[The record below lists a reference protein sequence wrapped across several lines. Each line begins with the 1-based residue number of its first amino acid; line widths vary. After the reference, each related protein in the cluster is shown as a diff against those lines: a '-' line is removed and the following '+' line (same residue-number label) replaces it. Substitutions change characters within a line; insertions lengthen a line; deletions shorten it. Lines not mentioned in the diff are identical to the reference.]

1 MKKTLLIILLAMAGS
16 YGKVIAQTPAVMLSD
31 KTGWHKIGER
41 QVAFTTDRD
50 EISVIGADRFSA
62 IKFVVTEAAIDLREL
77 EVYYERGD
85 KQVIKVRT
93 PIKAGTESKVFHLKG
108 NERELKKI
116 VFVYKT
122 LPNQKDEKAR
132 VEIWGLKT
140 NANPSASAKAKSP
153 EKTVPSTAVMVSDK
167 TGWHKIGERH
177 VDFVND
183 RDEILVVG
191 ADRFS
196 AIKFMVTEASINLLK
211 LEVYYESGDKQDIE
225 VNSPIMAGNE
235 SRVIDLNGGERSLKK
250 IVFVY
255 KTLPNKKDEKAE
267 VAVWGLKTNVN

>member
-1 MKKTLLIILLAMAGS
+1 MKKTILVILLAMAGS
-16 YGKVIAQTPAVMLSD
+16 YGNLIAQTPAVMVSD

-41 QVAFTTDRD
+41 QVSFAKDRD
-50 EISVIGADRFSA
+50 EILIIGANRFSA
-62 IKFVVTEAAIDLREL
+62 IKFMVTEAPIDLRQL
-77 EVYYERGD
+77 VVYYEKGD
-85 KQVIKVRT
+85 KQVIKVHT
-93 PIKAGTESKVFHLKG
+93 PIKAGSESRVIDLKG

-116 VFVYKT
+116 VFVYRT
-122 LPNQKDEKAR
+122 LPNQKDEKAH

-140 NANPSASAKAKSP
+140 NIDEAPSAKANSRSATIPSP
-153 EKTVPSTAVMVSDK
+153 AVMVSDK

-177 VDFVND
+177 VDFVKD

-196 AIKFMVTEASINLLK
+196 SIKFKVTEASIDLLS
-211 LEVYYESGDKQDIE
+211 LEVYYESGDRQDID
-225 VNSPIMAGNE
+225 VRSPIITGNE

-255 KTLPNKKDEKAE
+255 KTLPNQKDEKAE
-267 VAVWGLKTNVN
+267 VEVWGLKTNIN

>member
-1 MKKTLLIILLAMAGS
+1 MKKTVLIILLAMAGS
-16 YGKVIAQTPAVMLSD
+16 YGKLIAQTPAVMLSD
-31 KTGWHKIGER
+31 KTGWHKIGES
-41 QVAFTTDRD
+41 QVAFAKDRD

-62 IKFVVTEAAIDLREL
+62 IKFVVTEAPIDLQEL

-85 KQVIKVRT
+85 KQVIKVHT
-93 PIKAGTESKVFHLKG
+93 PIKAGSESRVIDLKG

-122 LPNQKDEKAR
+122 LPNRKDEKAH

-140 NANPSASAKAKSP
+140 NAKAVRAAKANSGKPTVASP
-153 EKTVPSTAVMVSDK
+153 AVMVSDK

-177 VDFVND
+177 VDFVRD

-196 AIKFMVTEASINLLK
+196 AIKFMVTEASIDLLA
-211 LEVYYESGDKQDIE
+211 LEVYYESGDRQDIE
-225 VNSPIMAGNE
+225 VNSPVIAGNE

-255 KTLPNKKDEKAE
+255 KTLPNQKAEKAE
-267 VAVWGLKTNVN
+267 VAVWGLKTNIN